1 MRSLRA
7 RLTLWYVGVLAFA
20 LITMATGSYFV
31 AERILTRRLDASL
44 LDTLREVKQSL
55 AEQAKTPQPDGQLA
69 SRALDSLRHPN
80 RTIWIFGSDGKV
92 LVTKNAITGPVL
104 RHPEVRTGVG
114 NQPHYFDLDE
124 TRSDTEDSCRGIF
137 QRVTVHADGGQFFVA
152 VAQADEVISDQLDI
166 LQDLALFVVPF
177 SLLLAGSGGWFLA
190 RQSLAPV
197 GDMAVAARQIT
208 VKNVSDRLPQKN
220 QDDEIGS
227 LATEFNQLLDRLETA
242 FTQQRQFMADASH
255 ELRTPLSV
263 LRTAAE
269 VTLGKESRDEPD
281 YREALVIVKQQSG
294 RLSHIVD
301 GMFALARADMGQQIT
316 HSTDFYL
323 DEIVDE
329 AVLAAS
335 VLAARKEQKI
345 EAKCADECLYRGD
358 EGLIRQM
365 VLALLDN
372 AVKYT
377 PQGGSIKVSL
387 ENRGTYYV
395 VFITDTG
402 PGIPVGDHPR
412 IFDRFFRSDKARTS
426 NPNGNGGAGL
436 GLSIARS
443 IAELHKGQIELKRSD
458 TTGTT
463 FIILLPFGET
473 RYS

>member
-1 MRSLRA
+1 MHS
-7 RLTLWYVGVLAFA
+7 TEF
-20 LITMATGSYFV
+20 
-31 AERILTRRLDASL
+31 ERRNT
-44 LDTLREVKQSL
+44 K
-55 AEQAKTPQPDGQLA
+55 
-69 SRALDSLRHPN
+69 SRAIEEALSRLGQP
-80 RTIWIFGSDGKV
+80 
-92 LVTKNAITGPVL
+92 IT
-104 RHPEVRTGVG
+104 E
-114 NQPHYFDLDE
+114 
-124 TRSDTEDSCRGIF
+124 
-137 QRVTVHADGGQFFVA
+137 GQ
-152 VAQADEVISDQLDI
+152 
-166 LQDLALFVVPF
+166 
-177 SLLLAGSGGWFLA
+177 A
-190 RQSLAPV
+190 RN
-197 GDMAVAARQIT
+197 VAA
-208 VKNVSDRLPQKN
+208 
-220 QDDEIGS
+220 
-227 LATEFNQLLDRLETA
+227 LE
-242 FTQQRQFMADASH
+242 DCDC
-255 ELRTPLSV
+255 
-263 LRTAAE
+263 
-269 VTLGKESRDEPD
+269 K
-281 YREALVIVKQQSG
+281 
-294 RLSHIVD
+294 D

-335 VLAARKEQKI
+335 VLASRKGQEI
-345 EAKCADECLYRGD
+345 EAKCAGESPYRGD